1 MRRRCCSE
9 GGTAAARRTAA
20 GRATPAAGPLPH
32 AVGREGAS
40 SSVMGRGGGA
50 ERREGIEMGRGAPL
64 GWVHRATKRR
74 RHRAT
79 ERRRRRA
86 TERRGVVYGE
96 SERRLSEERE

>member
-1 MRRRCCSE
+1 
-9 GGTAAARRTAA
+9 
-20 GRATPAAGPLPH
+20 
-32 AVGREGAS
+32 
-40 SSVMGRGGGA
+40 MGRGGGA